1 MSQSN
6 AFAFKNSGLNDFLFA
21 EVGTEQ
27 NGSPL
32 TVLSILARLGQDPWA
47 EAARW
52 SKLPKA
58 ARIDCLANSIAQ
70 MPLSPGALTQ
80 ARTTAARLVLLMPSQ
95 VPAQPAAAAP
105 ATGFKLP
112 FVLPR
117 WLLAIVLAGLAFAV
131 ATIAMRPS
139 PQADPVVSFSDHGPR
154 QIDGSKTQDPLP
166 AIK

>member
-1 MSQSN
+1 MSQSS

-52 SKLPKA
+52 ARLPKA
-58 ARIDCLANSIAQ
+58 ARIDCLADSIAQ
-70 MPLSPGALTQ
+70 MPLSPGALKQ

-95 VPAQPAAAAP
+95 VPAQPAAEAAK
-105 ATGFKLP
+105 AGFTLP
-112 FVLPR
+112 FGAPKWVLGVV
-117 WLLAIVLAGLAFAV
+117 AAGLAFAV
-131 ATIAMRPS
+131 VASAMRPS
-139 PQADPVVSFSDHGPR
+139 APANPVASFSDHELS
-154 QIDGSKTQDPLP
+154 QTDSSKAPDPMP
-166 AIK
+166 AVK